1 MLMPT
6 PPQYVEVLEYNTV
19 VCIEIERDDVS
30 WQIKF
35 DVRLRQWI
43 GWDFDADGVYHCTW
57 WAMYRGEMPAYYDGL
72 WRARIGGRDI
82 VARRL
87 EITITTYD
95 PEVAD
100 RERYN
105 ENERRGLDD
114 IGKIEK
120 ETHAMRD
127 FP

>member
-43 GWDFDADGVYHCTW
+43 GWDFDANGIYHCTW
-57 WAMYRGEMPAYYDGL
+57 WAMYRCEMPFYYDGL
-72 WRARIGGRDI
+72 WRVRIGGRDI

-100 RERYN
+100 RERYS
-105 ENERRGLDD
+105 ENLRRGLDD

-120 ETHAMRD
+120 ELHEMRN
-127 FP
+127 